1 MDDDDS
7 TVTEHPAT
15 PVSEHP
21 ASPVSEHPASEHPD
35 PALTERPSVDVVV
48 VGAGLAGLTA
58 AVTAARA
65 GAGVTLFDAARPGG
79 RARTTVVD
87 PGVVFNGGPRALYR
101 NGPAWEV
108 LSELGIDP
116 TGGAPPTDTGHVM
129 RGGRREVMP
138 ATPGRLLR
146 TGALGWRAKVAVGR
160 LLGAIDEVDASTL
173 QGRPLGEWARDTLR
187 RPDAVALVLA
197 VARLATYVDDP
208 EHMDAGA
215 AVAQLQLVLG
225 SGVLY
230 LDDGFGQLVEAL
242 RARAEA
248 AGVQI
253 VDHATVRGLR
263 ALDGAE
269 RTDRTDDAG
278 PRWLVEH
285 GDGTHLARRVVLATG
300 TPAAAAGL
308 SPVPIDASGV
318 GEPVV
323 AACLE
328 LAIHGVPETPFL
340 LGLDEPLYLS
350 LHSPPASLA
359 PEGIGVVHVMRYGIT
374 SADADRAALWRHAR
388 AAGIDEGSVVAQR
401 FLRRMVV
408 TGGAPLARSGG
419 LTGRPAVAVPDAPGL
434 FLAGDWVGER
444 GLLSDAALASGE
456 LAGRLAAEGRA
467 DSGDPDRTGG
477 GVEAARAVAGTG

>member
-1 MDDDDS
+1 MDDDP
-7 TVTEHPAT
+7 TVTEPPAT
-15 PVSEHP
+15 PVSGNP
-21 ASPVSEHPASEHPD
+21 A
-35 PALTERPSVDVVV
+35 TERSVTDVVV

-65 GAGVTLFDAARPGG
+65 GASVRLFDAARPGG

-116 TGGAPPTDTGHVM
+116 AGGAPSTDTGHVL
-129 RGGRREVMP
+129 RDGRREVMP

-146 TGALGWRAKVAVGR
+146 TRALGWRSKVAVGR
-160 LLGAIDEVDASTL
+160 LLGAIDQVDASTL

-197 VARLATYVDDP
+197 VARLATYVDDA
-208 EHMDAGA
+208 EHLDAGA

-230 LDDGFGQLVEAL
+230 LDGGFGQLVEAL

-263 ALDGAE
+263 RLDETDGADG
-269 RTDRTDDAG
+269 TAG
-278 PRWLVEH
+278 AAPRWLVDG
-285 GDGTHLARRVVLATG
+285 GDGMHPARRVVLATG

-308 SPVPIDASGV
+308 SPVPIDTSGV

-388 AAGIDEGSVVAQR
+388 AAGIVEGSVVAQR

-408 TGGAPLARSGG
+408 TGGAPLARAGG
-419 LTGRPAVAVPDAPGL
+419 LPGRPAVVVPDAPGL

-444 GLLSDAALASGE
+444 GLLSDAALASGA
-456 LAGRLAAEGRA
+456 LAGRLAATGRA
-467 DSGDPDRTGG
+467 GV
-477 GVEAARAVAGTG
+477 GVEAAAAVAGTG